1 MSQVGVTPLA
11 DAPAVVTY
19 GQVKGRFVQYVGDT
33 ADVGNVPDEIP
44 LEGRVTLT
52 PLTSIVQFPS
62 TVPPRMAVASTVQGV
77 ITAGDLKSA
86 QGQPLYVIATD
97 QPAGIPN
104 TVQWRAVF
112 QLAGI
117 AIQPASV
124 VFNVPANGVVD
135 LSLAVSVPTAAPV
148 VTVVSHEDATAA
160 AASASVAAASKI
172 AAAAS
177 QTAAAGSQTAA
188 ATSATNA
195 AASETAAAGS
205 AASAAA
211 STMNNGFPVIATNI
225 TPNPDFGVD
234 GSQWSVSQLLLGR
247 STVWWETGGGSGKVT
262 TSAAPSTCSLW
273 PFPTA
278 TPRFLGVPGQYVRIM
293 YRVRCITAGRVN
305 VKSVNYDTGGSTG
318 PGTLS
323 GGTYSMNP
331 GDTFT
336 TDDILGPLPANT
348 VSFQPRLYLYDV
360 AGTTPLASTDY
371 LYIDRQMTLI
381 GDTPQAVAQADYF
394 DGTGPATKWTG
405 LVRKSPS
412 QLLSERAT
420 DGALANAPIVG
431 NGSPEGRVAALI
443 GMDYI
448 DRLATNGAIKWTKAS
463 GTGATGWRIVS
474 GDTGIRPLVTFTSA
488 GAYTLGT
495 LLGDWAPSAVIAGG
509 ITVRRVDNVVEVAF
523 AGMKSNINSPTT
535 AMISLP
541 SGFRPAI
548 AQRLTSDWYSGG
560 SLRALQITTSGAV
573 SRGGNCLLIANEYP
587 VSTNATF
594 TTTDPWPAVLP

>member
-1 MSQVGVTPLA
+1 MSQVGVTPLV

-19 GQVKGRFVQYVGDT
+19 GQVKGRFVQYVADT
-33 ADVGNVPDEIP
+33 TDVGNIPDEIP

-62 TVPPRMAVASTVQGV
+62 TVPPRMAVASTVQAV

-86 QGQPLYVIATD
+86 QGQALYVIATD

-104 TVQWRAVF
+104 KVQWRAAF

-117 AIQPASV
+117 TTQPAPV
-124 VFNVPANGVVD
+124 VFDVPANGVVD
-135 LSLAVSVPTAAPV
+135 LSLVVSVPAAPPV
-148 VTVVSHEDATAA
+148 VTVVSHVDATAA
-160 AASASVAAASKI
+160 AASAAAAAASKT

-234 GSQWSVSQLLLGR
+234 GSQWSVSSLVLGR
-247 STVWWETGGGSGKVT
+247 STVWSETGGASGKVT
-262 TSAAPSTCSLW
+262 TNASPSTASIW

-278 TPRFLGVPGQYVRIM
+278 TPRFLANPGQYVRVM
-293 YRVRCITAGRVN
+293 YRIRCITAGRVS

-318 PGTLS
+318 PGTIS
-323 GGTYSMNP
+323 GGTYTMNP

-348 VSFQPRLYLYDV
+348 VSFQPRLYLYDP
-360 AGTTPLASTDY
+360 AMAPPLGSTDY
-371 LYIDRQMTLI
+371 LYIDRQMTLL
-381 GDTPQAVAQADYF
+381 GDSPQAVAQADYF

-405 LVRKSPS
+405 TVRKSPS

-420 DGALANAPIVG
+420 DGALANAAIVG
-431 NGSPEGRVAALI
+431 NGSPEARVAALV
-443 GMDYI
+443 GMEYI
-448 DRLATNGAIKWTKAS
+448 DRLATNGAVKWIKAT
-463 GTGATGWRIVS
+463 GTGATGWKVLY
-474 GDTGIRPLVTFTSA
+474 GDTGERIVDASMFLNGWTSNGNIAALRLRRIGTMVTLNGTVDSTA
-488 GAYTLGT
+488 ATATTL
-495 LLGDWAPSAVIAGG
+495 
-509 ITVRRVDNVVEVAF
+509 F
-523 AGMKSNINSPTT
+523 Q
-535 AMISLP
+535 LP
-541 SGFRPAI
+541 VGFRPISYKYGHLWDTAKGPL
-548 AQRLTSDWYSGG
+548 ARLEMRETG
-560 SLRALQITTSGAV
+560 SVVQAGLVTPGPSSLVFDFPPFA
-573 SRGGNCLLIANEYP
+573 
-587 VSTNATF
+587 TN
-594 TTTDPWPAVLP
+594 DVWPATLPGV